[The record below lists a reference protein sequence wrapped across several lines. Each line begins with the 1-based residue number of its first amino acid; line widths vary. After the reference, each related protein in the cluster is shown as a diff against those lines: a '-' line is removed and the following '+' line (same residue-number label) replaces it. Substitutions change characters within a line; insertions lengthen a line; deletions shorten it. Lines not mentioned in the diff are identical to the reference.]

1 MSEENMKQVKKTHT
15 ANAPEKSVKKK
26 KKKKKGG
33 RVSVALAAVLLVI
46 ALLFGVIAGY
56 AFGRNTGHARL
67 KAAQSQIDELSDAYE
82 ESSRND
88 DVFDAEMDVGNEEA
102 LNDLAGAE
110 FEPVGN
116 DLLGG
121 DELTE
126 EMEETT
132 GEPVVVAEF
141 DGGKVLSDE
150 AAQAYEEEIARY
162 AFAGYTEEEISGDL
176 MGEVLSELVTDKVL
190 RAKAE
195 ELGLD
200 ELSPEDEQE
209 MAKLAQEDYESTV
222 LMVEDLLR
230 EEGVAEEEI
239 RDAAMEYLEQDEG
252 ITYDTVLKEC
262 RDEWWMSKL
271 YDETTKD
278 VAASDAD
285 IEAAYNELVQ
295 SQKESFAAN
304 AEDYEYARMNGDM
317 VAYNP
322 AGYRAVREMLVEFDE
337 ETLLRVFELNDQ
349 IASMDASKQAEEI
362 AQLEEELAECYADAD
377 TRAME
382 ALEQLRAGADFD
394 EVLRAANPD
403 SDAVEELSATVYP
416 IREGSQYWPENVIGA
431 AMALENVG
439 DFSEP
444 IHVEN
449 GVVILV
455 YDGEIAEGAVPLE
468 EIREA
473 LREELLESM
482 QYGAYKT
489 QVDEWVSAANPKYYP
504 DRMQ

>member
-1 MSEENMKQVKKTHT
+1 MSEENMKQTEKTRT
-15 ANAPEKSVKKK
+15 ANAPEKSAQKK

-46 ALLFGVIAGY
+46 ALLFGVVAGY

-82 ESSRND
+82 ESTRND
-88 DVFDAEMDVGNEEA
+88 DVFEAEMDVSNEEA
-102 LNDLAGAE
+102 LLDLAGE
-110 FEPVGN
+110 GEESEGN

-121 DELTE
+121 DDLTAAA
-126 EMEETT
+126 EETT

-141 DGGKVLSDE
+141 DGGQVLSDE
-150 AAQAYEEEIARY
+150 AAQVYEEEIARY

-190 RAKAE
+190 RAKAA
-195 ELGLD
+195 ELGLN

-209 MAKLAQEDYESTV
+209 IAKLAQEDYEGTV
-222 LMVEDLLR
+222 EMMEELLR
-230 EEGVAEEEI
+230 EEGAAEEGI
-239 RDAAMEYLEQDEG
+239 RDTAVKYLEEDEG
-252 ITYDTVLKEC
+252 ITYDTVLEEC
-262 RDEWWMSKL
+262 RDDWWMSKL

-278 VAASDAD
+278 VSVSDAD
-285 IEAAYNELVQ
+285 VEAAYEELVQ
-295 SQKESFAAN
+295 MQKESFASN
-304 AEDYEYARMNGDM
+304 DDDYEFARMNGGT

-322 AGYRAVREMLVEFDE
+322 AGYRAVRVLLVEFDDD
-337 ETLLRVFELNDQ
+337 TLMQIFALNEQ
-349 IASMDASKQAEEI
+349 IAALDAAKQAEEI
-362 AQLEEELAECYADAD
+362 AQLEAKLAECYASADA
-377 TRAME
+377 RAAE
-382 ALEQLRAGADFD
+382 ALAKLRAGADFD
-394 EVLRAANPD
+394 EVLREANPASAANGV
-403 SDAVEELSATVYP
+403 SSATAYP

-449 GVVILV
+449 GVAILA

-473 LREELLESM
+473 LRTELIESA

-489 QVDEWVSAANPKYYP
+489 QVDEWIRAANPKYYP
-504 DRMQ
+504 ERMQ